1 MHMAK
6 PFIKT
11 RNKQAGVTLLL
22 AILILAA
29 ITAITFSLAAITT
42 IELRSSS
49 DTLRTEPALYAT
61 QAVTEM
67 AFFKYKRSVP
77 DSQLDISGCAP
88 TTLKI
93 CLINKVTLNA
103 LARQFDPA
111 PRADVIPIDTTVH
124 YLFYDP
130 TQPNYFGQIYNSIT
144 LTNLNNVSGV
154 TATLSQRDSAGNS
167 TVVRTDILNST
178 PLFISLQTGHYELA
192 IKNSS
197 STAAALVQL
206 DAFKTTAVS
215 GQNHL
220 LSLTGTVL
228 DVSSSYLGLTRKY
241 SATIQSQDP
250 LTSPSFT
257 NFALAANGAVASA
270 QNYTQDGT
278 IPGLHFQPLY
288 ANDGV
293 HYISPPSGDRY
304 WRDEHGMPTWLE
316 IDFPT
321 PTTIREID
329 VYTVADAGQ
338 YYNEPTAGQTFTQYG
353 ATDYIVQYGT
363 VRSWINITGGVV
375 SGNNLVWKK
384 ITFPAITTSKI
395 RVMVNAAPDNV
406 ARVAEL
412 EAWGD

>member
-1 MHMAK
+1 M
-6 PFIKT
+6 T
-11 RNKQAGVTLLL
+11 RPTPIETNKQAGITLLL
-22 AILILAA
+22 SILILAA
-29 ITAITFSLAAITT
+29 ITAIAFSLAAITV
-42 IELRSSS
+42 IELRSSG
-49 DTLRTEPALYAT
+49 DVLRTEPALYGA
-61 QAVTEM
+61 QAVTEE
-67 AFFKYKRSVP
+67 AFFQYKRGVLPSV
-77 DSQLDISGCAP
+77 LDVTTCTGLRVCTINNVLLNQPAP
-88 TTLKI
+88 VL
-93 CLINKVTLNA
+93 
-103 LARQFDPA
+103 RQFDPA
-111 PRADVIPIDTTVH
+111 PRADVIPVETTVN

-130 TQPNYFGQIYNSIT
+130 TQPNYFGQIYNNIT

-154 TATLSQRDSAGNS
+154 TSTLSQRDSSGNS
-167 TVVRTDILNST
+167 TEVRTDILNST
-178 PLFISLQTGHYELA
+178 PLQISLGAGHYELA

-197 STAAALVQL
+197 GTQAALVQL

-215 GQNHL
+215 GQNHWL
-220 LSLTGTVL
+220 PLSGTVL
-228 DVSSSYLGLTRKY
+228 DVSASYLGLTRKY
-241 SATIQSQDP
+241 SATIQSQASF
-250 LTSPSFT
+250 TSPSLT
-257 NFALAANGAVASA
+257 NYALASNGAVASA

-304 WRDEHGMPTWLE
+304 WRDEHGLPTWLE

-321 PTTIREID
+321 PTTIKEID